1 MVLYKP
7 TFATRIKRIVRTKN
21 NIMSEVKKGD
31 KVKVHY
37 TGKLKDG
44 SVFDSSVNRE
54 PLEFEVGAGMMIP
67 GFDSAVHGMTV
78 GDKKTAEISS
88 AEAYGPVNDEM
99 IIDVP
104 KDNLPEDLKPEVG
117 QQLSMQQP
125 NGQAV
130 PVMVKAVEEKSIKI
144 DANHPLAG
152 KDLIFEIELV
162 EIN

>member
-1 MVLYKP
+1 
-7 TFATRIKRIVRTKN
+7 
-21 NIMSEVKKGD
+21 MSEVKKGD